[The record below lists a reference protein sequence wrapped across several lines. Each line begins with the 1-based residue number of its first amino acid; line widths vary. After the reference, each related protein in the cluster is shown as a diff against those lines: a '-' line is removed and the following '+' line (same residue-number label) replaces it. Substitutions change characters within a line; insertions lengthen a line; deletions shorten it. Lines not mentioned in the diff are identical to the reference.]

1 MQLCILHMGLPCW
14 LGGKE
19 PPCLC
24 RRRGFDLGRKD
35 PLEEGVATY
44 SSILTWNMPRTE
56 EPGGLQC
63 MGSQKVEHDLV
74 TNQKILHVSASPSD

>member
-1 MQLCILHMGLPCW
+1 MQLCILHMGLPWW

-19 PPCLC
+19 SPCLC
-24 RRRGFDLGRKD
+24 RRCGFDLGRKD

-44 SSILTWNMPRTE
+44 TSILTWNMPRTE

-63 MGSQKVEHDLV
+63 MGLQKVEHDLV
-74 TNQKILHVSASPSD
+74 TKQKILHVSASPSD